1 MATPTVSQEQL
12 QRVHKALRIAVPLE
26 QASPMVLSTLAVIA
40 HCWAGRIPANL
51 WSDTELQH
59 PSQPEKAVAA
69 PPKRCPALAPDH
81 DAIPAPTDFKRR
93 ASGDFD

>member
-1 MATPTVSQEQL
+1 MAMPTVSQEQL

-26 QASPMVLSTLAVIA
+26 QASPMVLATLAVIA

-51 WSDTELQH
+51 WSDTELQQ
-59 PSQPEKAVAA
+59 QPQTEKAVTA

-81 DAIPAPTDFKRR
+81 DATQVPTDFKRR